1 MYDVPSALKL
11 VYFQSKEKTKI
22 GNFMHCICPKKST
35 FVSVMHKQL
44 EEVYIKVIDEF
55 VSNDSGEFKEMQA
68 VYRRS
73 CLKFKTVIR
82 IVLYLRVRKLLT

>member
-1 MYDVPSALKL
+1 
-11 VYFQSKEKTKI
+11 
-22 GNFMHCICPKKST
+22 MHCICPKKST
-35 FVSVMHKQL
+35 SKEKSTFVSVMQKQL
-44 EEVYIKVIDEF
+44 EDVYIKVIDEF